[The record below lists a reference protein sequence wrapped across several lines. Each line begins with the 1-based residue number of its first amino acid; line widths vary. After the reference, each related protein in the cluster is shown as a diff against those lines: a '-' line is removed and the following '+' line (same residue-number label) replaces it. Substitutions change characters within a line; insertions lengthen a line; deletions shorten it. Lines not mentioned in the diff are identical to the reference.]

1 VDRRLEKVL
10 SAFDRAYTGPICTA
24 HDWDARVIPQKTR
37 AIVQKY
43 GLEKTYNPDH
53 PINTDDN
60 LADTFFRAGMELALE
75 VGVLCPDT
83 ERVIKVEEKEIAR
96 TLQESPREMVV
107 GSGFDAVV
115 MKHRL
120 PEDPYVPLVG
130 APLCLVV
137 SEELWVPLV
146 VGLVQKR
153 DLVDIFFGPSL
164 PTVYG
169 RKVRSGTPLETLVGR
184 YEIELRR
191 EALYRAGRPDMAQ
204 IGSASG
210 VTEYGQLGG
219 WAALAGPT
227 HIANSLSPAEL
238 KAPFASFHKVI
249 QGINF
254 GNRLRVGSNS
264 YIGGYA
270 GTSEGAVVLNI
281 AVDLL
286 YSTILG
292 ADYVTSNIYD
302 ARQFG
307 NCGREGVWA
316 NSVATQAVSR
326 NTHLMRT
333 KIINQT
339 AGPCT
344 EMLLYETAVAYMAVS
359 VSGASKICGPRSAGG
374 KYPDHLTPLE
384 TWFMAEVFKSCAGM
398 TRTRA
403 NEIANRILPKYETQ
417 FGNPP
422 KGKSLTE
429 CWDLQHQQPSPEWA
443 EIYQRVH
450 RELVDLGMPLREIY
464 W

>member
-10 SAFDRAYTGPICTA
+10 ISLDRAHTGPICTLQ
-24 HDWDARVIPQKTR
+24 DWDARVIPQKTR
-37 AIVQKY
+37 AIVKKH
-43 GLEKTYNPDH
+43 GLEKTCDPNEPV
-53 PINTDDN
+53 NTDDS
-60 LADTFFRAGMELALE
+60 LADAFFQAGMELAVE
-75 VGVLCPDT
+75 VGLLCTDT
-83 ERVIKVEEKEIAR
+83 ERVIKVTEGEIAR
-96 TLQESPREMVV
+96 TLQESPSQMTV
-107 GSGFDAVV
+107 GTGADAVV
-115 MKHRL
+115 MRHRL
-120 PEDPYVPLVG
+120 PEDPCPPLVG
-130 APLCLVV
+130 VPLCLVV

-153 DLVDIFFGPSL
+153 HLVDILFGPSL

-169 RKVRSGTPLETLVGR
+169 YKVRSGTPLETLVGR

-219 WAALAGPT
+219 WAALSGPA

-254 GNRLRVGSNS
+254 GNRLRVGANS

-270 GTSEGAVVLNI
+270 GTAEGAAVLNI

-286 YSTILG
+286 YSTMLS

-307 NCGREGVWA
+307 NCGRDGIWA
-316 NSVATQAVSR
+316 NSIATQAVSR

-333 KIINQT
+333 KILNQT

-344 EMLLYETAVAYMAVS
+344 EMLLYETAVGYMAFS

-374 KYPDHLTPLE
+374 KFQDHLTPLE
-384 TWFMAEVFKSCAGM
+384 TWFTGEVFKSCASM
-398 TRTRA
+398 SRRQA
-403 NEIANRILPKYETQ
+403 NEIAKRLLPKYETQ
-417 FGNPP
+417 LSNPP
-422 KGKSLTE
+422 KGKGLTE
-429 CWDLQHQQPSPEWA
+429 CWDLERQQPSAEWA
-443 EIYQRVH
+443 EIYHRVH
-450 RELVDLGMPLREIY
+450 RDLVDVGMPLRQIY

>member
-1 VDRRLEKVL
+1 
-10 SAFDRAYTGPICTA
+10 
-24 HDWDARVIPQKTR
+24 
-37 AIVQKY
+37 
-43 GLEKTYNPDH
+43 
-53 PINTDDN
+53 
-60 LADTFFRAGMELALE
+60 
-75 VGVLCPDT
+75 
-83 ERVIKVEEKEIAR
+83 
-96 TLQESPREMVV
+96 
-107 GSGFDAVV
+107 
-115 MKHRL
+115 
-120 PEDPYVPLVG
+120 
-130 APLCLVV
+130 
-137 SEELWVPLV
+137 
-146 VGLVQKR
+146 
-153 DLVDIFFGPSL
+153 
-164 PTVYG
+164 
-169 RKVRSGTPLETLVGR
+169 
-184 YEIELRR
+184 
-191 EALYRAGRPDMAQ
+191 
-204 IGSASG
+204 

-450 RELVDLGMPLREIY
+450 RELVDLGMPLREIS

>member
-1 VDRRLEKVL
+1 MDSRLEKVL
-10 SAFDRAYTGPICTA
+10 ISLDRAHTGPICTML
-24 HDWDARVIPQKTR
+24 DWDARVIPQKSR
-37 AIVQKY
+37 AIVKKY
-43 GLEKTYNPDH
+43 GLEKTYNPDE
-53 PINTDDN
+53 PINTDDA
-60 LADTFFRAGMELALE
+60 LADTYFKAGLELAVE

-83 ERVIKVEEKEIAR
+83 ERVIKVEESEIAR
-96 TLQESPREMVV
+96 TLQEAPSEMVV
-107 GSGFDAVV
+107 GGGSDVVV

-120 PEDPYVPLVG
+120 PEDPYPPLVG
-130 APLCLVV
+130 VPLCLVV
-137 SEELWVPLV
+137 SEDLWVPLV

-153 DLVDIFFGPSL
+153 HLVDIFFGPSL

-169 RKVRSGTPLETLVGR
+169 HKVRSGTPLETLVGR

-219 WAALAGPT
+219 WAALAGPN

-270 GTSEGAVVLNI
+270 GTSEGAVVLSI

-286 YSTILG
+286 YSTIMG
-292 ADYVTSNIYD
+292 ADYITSNIYD

-307 NCGREGVWA
+307 NCGREGIWA

-344 EMLLYETAVAYMAVS
+344 EMLLYETAVGYMAFS
-359 VSGASKICGPRSAGG
+359 VSGASKVCGPRSAGG
-374 KYPDHLTPLE
+374 KYPDYLTPLE
-384 TWFMAEVFKSCAGM
+384 TWFLGEVFKSSAGM
-398 TRTRA
+398 SRKQA
-403 NEIANRILPKYETQ
+403 NEIAVQILPKYETQ

-422 KGKSLTE
+422 KGKGLTD
-429 CWDLQHQQPSPEWA
+429 CWDLKRQQPSPEWA
-443 EIYQRVH
+443 DIYRRVH
-450 RELVDLGMPLREIY
+450 RELVDLGMPLRELHF
-464 W
+464 

>member
-1 VDRRLEKVL
+1 VDSRLEKVL
-10 SAFDRAYTGPICTA
+10 TSLDRAHTGPICTML
-24 HDWDARVIPQKTR
+24 DWDARVIPQKTR
-37 AIVQKY
+37 AIVKKH
-43 GLEKTYNPDH
+43 GLEKTYNPDE
-53 PINTDDN
+53 PINTDDA
-60 LADTFFRAGMELALE
+60 LADAFFKAGLELAVE

-83 ERVIKVEEKEIAR
+83 ERVIKVEEQEIAR
-96 TLQESPREMVV
+96 TLQEAPREMTV
-107 GSGFDAVV
+107 GGGADLVV

-120 PEDPYVPLVG
+120 PEDPYPPLVG
-130 APLCLVV
+130 VPLCLVV

-153 DLVDIFFGPSL
+153 HLVDIFFGPSL

-169 RKVRSGTPLETLVGR
+169 HKVRSGTPLETLVGR

-219 WAALAGPT
+219 WAALAGPN

-270 GTSEGAVVLNI
+270 GTSEGAVVLSV

-286 YSTILG
+286 YSTLFG
-292 ADYVTSNIYD
+292 ADYITSNIYD

-344 EMLLYETAVAYMAVS
+344 EMLLYETAVGYMMFS
-359 VSGASKICGPRSAGG
+359 VSGASKVCGPRSAGG
-374 KYPDHLTPLE
+374 KFPDWLTPLE
-384 TWFMAEVFKSCAGM
+384 TWFLGEVFKSCAGM
-398 TRTRA
+398 SRKQA
-403 NEIANRILPKYETQ
+403 NEIAVQILPKYENQ

-422 KGKSLTE
+422 KGKGLTE
-429 CWDLQHQQPSPEWA
+429 CWDLAKQQPSAEWT
-443 EIYQRVH
+443 EVYQRVH

-464 W
+464 F